1 MSALTN
7 WRLKTKRLYIK
18 KRVFITLQTMA
29 SPSPFWGCG
38 VVLLQFSLSAVDA
51 SNLLDYDR
59 MVIGLSI
66 LFGSNPLHHS
76 SKSHPTHPHDS
87 FYGSESAT
95 WSVQTSHT
103 ELKDRFL
110 FFYFFENSKGPISW
124 PSLPPIQPTGNLYWT
139 LLQLTL
145 AAVMPSYLPI
155 RPWAP
160 SL

>member
-110 FFYFFENSKGPISW
+110 FFYFLKTLKDRFPGLLCRQYNQLAISTGRCSSW
-124 PSLPPIQPTGNLYWT
+124 PLPLWCHPTS
-139 LLQLTL
+139 
-145 AAVMPSYLPI
+145 P
-155 RPWAP
+155 
-160 SL
+160 